1 MKSWPALEIRFTAP
15 TPGVRAVAADLL
27 AVALDDLHPTAIE
40 EGDAGWR
47 VFFADPGARD
57 AARRALTVALPGALT
72 ADPLDVPDED
82 WARRSQESLG
92 AVRVGRIVV
101 APPWQTPLA
110 SDTHPGDLVLTILP
124 SMGFGTGHHQT
135 TRLCLALLQS
145 RSPSG
150 LRVLDVGTGSGVL
163 ALAAWRLGAAAV
175 VAVDDDEDA
184 VAAAGENLDLNRAGG
199 AITLRRG
206 DFRLM
211 TGLEADVV
219 LANLTGALLVRQ
231 AGTLAATVV
240 PGGSLIVSG
249 LTLDEEGTVTS
260 ALGLLL
266 EPATRLVEGE
276 WVGLR
281 FDRRPGPP
289 RRGAGL

>member
-1 MKSWPALEIRFTAP
+1 MRSWPALEIRFTAP
-15 TPGVRAVAADLL
+15 TPEARAGAADLL
-27 AVALDDLHPTAIE
+27 AAALDDLHPTAIE
-40 EGDAGWR
+40 ERDAGWR
-47 VFFADPGARD
+47 VFFADPDGRD
-57 AARRALTVALPGALT
+57 AARRALTVALREALT

-92 AVRVGRIVV
+92 MVRVGRIVI
-101 APPWQTPLA
+101 APPWLTPPEA
-110 SDTHPGDLVLTILP
+110 DARPGDLVLTILP

-135 TRLCLALLQS
+135 TRLCLALLQA
-145 RSPSG
+145 RDPSG

-163 ALAAWRLGAAAV
+163 ALAAYRLGAV
-175 VAVDDDEDA
+175 SVLAVDDDGDA
-184 VAAAGENLDLNRAGG
+184 VTAAGENFDLNRAEGS
-199 AITLRRG
+199 ITLRHG

-231 AGTLAATVV
+231 AGTLAAAVV

-249 LTLDEEGTVTS
+249 LTLDEEGQVAS

-266 EPATRLVEGE
+266 EPAARLVEGE
-276 WVGLR
+276 WAGLR
-281 FDRRPGPP
+281 FDRPV
-289 RRGAGL
+289 A

>member
-1 MKSWPALEIRFTAP
+1 LPQNP
-15 TPGVRAVAADLL
+15 ADLL
-27 AVALDDLHPTAIE
+27 AAALDDLHPTAIE
-40 EGDAGWR
+40 ERDAGWR
-47 VFFADPGARD
+47 VFFADPDGRD
-57 AARRALTVALPGALT
+57 AARRALTVALREALT

-92 AVRVGRIVV
+92 MVRVGRIVI
-101 APPWQTPLA
+101 APPWLTPPEA
-110 SDTHPGDLVLTILP
+110 DARPGDLVLTILP

-135 TRLCLALLQS
+135 TRLCLALLQA
-145 RSPSG
+145 RDPSG

-163 ALAAWRLGAAAV
+163 ALAAYRLGAV
-175 VAVDDDEDA
+175 SVLAVDDDGDA
-184 VAAAGENLDLNRAGG
+184 VTAAGENFDLNRAEGS
-199 AITLRRG
+199 ITLRHG

-231 AGTLAATVV
+231 AGTLAAAVV

-249 LTLDEEGTVTS
+249 LTLDEEGQVAS

-266 EPATRLVEGE
+266 EPAARLVEGE
-276 WVGLR
+276 WAGLR
-281 FDRRPGPP
+281 FDRPV
-289 RRGAGL
+289 A